1 MKFLVTF
8 KYKSFYESESE
19 NKIVEDTIEY
29 EANNLDE
36 LFINLDEEDYNDDVV
51 INFNAK
57 SNINSTERDYIKIVD
72 EKSNVVY
79 EDK

>member
-57 SNINSTERDYIKIVD
+57 SNLNSTERDYIKIVD
-72 EKSNVVY
+72 EKNNVVY

>member
-36 LFINLDEEDYNDDVV
+36 LFVNLDEEDYNDDVV

-57 SNINSTERDYIKIVD
+57 SNLNSTERDYIKIVD